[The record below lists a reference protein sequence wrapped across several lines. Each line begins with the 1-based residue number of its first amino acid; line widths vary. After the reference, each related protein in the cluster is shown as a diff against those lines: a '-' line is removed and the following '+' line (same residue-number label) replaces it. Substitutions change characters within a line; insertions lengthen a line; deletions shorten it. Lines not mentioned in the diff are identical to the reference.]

1 MEAVERRRAP
11 WDEAS
16 VVLDAAF
23 VVAMLA
29 VAFVVGAAVYVV
41 GSYMM
46 AHRHVPRGMRA
57 ALGDMAREL
66 TWTVVVQPLLPL
78 YWLFGRRMASVLRGD
93 AAAHLRPVVFV
104 HGYAQNRADFVRIAR
119 ALRRRGFAHLF
130 GFNYPWLSSIGA
142 NAARLRRFVDEVCEE
157 CGASQVDLVCHSMGG
172 LVAMQYVHHE
182 NGGTRVARCVTIA
195 TPFRG
200 VSWRGPILGGAAADL
215 RRGFSF
221 AAPLAAGAR
230 PVPDAPPPGAAT
242 RMLSIYS
249 RNDNIVHPVATS
261 SLTEAGGRDLDAGT
275 MGHLAILFDP
285 AVAEAV
291 ADFLIEPDPPAKTEV
306 SVEAV
311 DAAHEAAASS
321 GS

>member
-1 MEAVERRRAP
+1 
-11 WDEAS
+11 
-16 VVLDAAF
+16 VVLDAAYAIAILIASF
-23 VVAMLA
+23 VA
-29 VAFVVGAAVYVV
+29 GAAVYVV
-41 GSYMM
+41 GSYVM
-46 AHRHVPRGMRA
+46 AHRHVPRGLRS

-66 TWTVVVQPLLPL
+66 TWTLVVQPLLPL
-78 YWLFGRRMASVLRGD
+78 YWLFGRRMAAALRGD
-93 AAAHLRPVVFV
+93 AAAHLRPVIFV

-142 NAARLRRFVDEVCEE
+142 NAARLRRFVDEVCQE

-182 NGGTRVARCVTIA
+182 DGGRRVARCVTIA

-200 VSWRGPILGGAAADL
+200 VPWRGPILGGAAAEL
-215 RRGFSF
+215 RRGFAF
-221 AAPLAAGAR
+221 A
-230 PVPDAPPPGAAT
+230 APPPGAAT

-249 RNDNIVHPVATS
+249 RNDNVVHPVTTS
-261 SLTEAGGRDLDAGT
+261 SLAEAGGRDLDAGT

-291 ADFLIEPDPPAKTEV
+291 ADFLVEPDPPPKTAV

-311 DAAHEAAASS
+311 DAAHEAAAAPE
-321 GS
+321 G

>member
-1 MEAVERRRAP
+1 M
-11 WDEAS
+11 
-16 VVLDAAF
+16 VLDAAF
-23 VVAMLA
+23 LAAVLVA
-29 VAFVVGAAVYVV
+29 AFVVGAAVYVV
-41 GSYMM
+41 GTYML
-46 AHRHVPRGMRA
+46 AHRHVPRGLRA

-66 TWTVVVQPLLPL
+66 TWTLVVQPLLPL
-78 YWLFGRRMASVLRGD
+78 YWLFGRRMAGVLQGD
-93 AAAHLRPVVFV
+93 AAAHVRPVVFV

-130 GFNYPWLSSIGA
+130 GFNYPWLSSIGE

-182 NGGTRVARCVTIA
+182 NGAARVARCVTIA

-200 VSWRGPILGGAAADL
+200 VRWRGPILGGAAAEL
-215 RRGFSF
+215 RSGFSF
-221 AAPLAAGAR
+221 AAPAGAQAATA
-230 PVPDAPPPGAAT
+230 PVPDAPPPGTPT

-249 RNDNIVHPVATS
+249 RHDNIVHPATTS
-261 SLTEAGGRDLDAGT
+261 SLTDAGGRDLDVGT

-291 ADFLIEPDPPAKTEV
+291 ADFLVEPDPPVKTEV

-311 DAAHEAAASS
+311 DAAHESAAAPDV
-321 GS
+321 